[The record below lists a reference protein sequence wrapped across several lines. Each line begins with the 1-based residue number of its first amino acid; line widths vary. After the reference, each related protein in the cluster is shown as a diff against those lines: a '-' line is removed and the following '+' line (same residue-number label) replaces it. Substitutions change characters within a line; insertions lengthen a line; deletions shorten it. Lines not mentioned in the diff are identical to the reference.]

1 MPSGFKT
8 CKSCGNSKVFSL
20 VQKCSCGFV
29 FYERRRRKGEKVKRK
44 PNEKFRRLKKF
55 VTRSFSDIKF
65 SEEELS
71 REVHVAKVMVEICY
85 SDYDFIAKYTIP
97 SWVRDKNTLLWF
109 KTTDGKKYLKRK
121 YEEYLFKPEAN
132 EDIFVDEGE
141 IKGEN
146 INYKKRKSLRD
157 FLDE

>member
-1 MPSGFKT
+1 M
-8 CKSCGNSKVFSL
+8 
-20 VQKCSCGFV
+20 
-29 FYERRRRKGEKVKRK
+29 KRK

-55 VTRSFSDIKF
+55 VTRSFLDMKF

-85 SDYDFIAKYTIP
+85 SDYDFIAKYKIP
-97 SWVRDKNTLLWF
+97 SWVRDQNTLLWF

-121 YEEYLFKPEAN
+121 YEEYLFKPEAD

-146 INYKKRKSLRD
+146 IDYKKRKSLRN

>member
-8 CKSCGNSKVFSL
+8 CKCCGNTKVFSL
-20 VQKCSCGFV
+20 VQKCSCGFK
-29 FYERRRRKGEKVKRK
+29 FYKKRRAKGEKVKRI
-44 PNEKFRRLKKF
+44 PNEKFRRLKNF
-55 VTRSFSDIKF
+55 VTRSFLDTKF

-71 REVHVAKVMVEICY
+71 REVHVAKIMVNICY
-85 SDYDFIAKYTIP
+85 SDYDFLAKYKVP
-97 SWVRDKNTLLWF
+97 SWVKREKTLLWF
-109 KTTDGKKYLKRK
+109 KTKDGQKYLKRK
-121 YEEYLFKPEAN
+121 YDEYLFQPEIN

-146 INYKKRKSLRD
+146 IDYKKRKSLRD